1 MKKLSILK
9 YCISIALIVLY
20 IISGFAHD
28 ITTPRGSEV
37 SHTHPADLACWND
50 EPPPDGYYD
59 YNSNGQYDYNV
70 LKVDWTDWSLDKWE
84 DTYNLTLI
92 SPSNTAFNC
101 HAYVWAD
108 AREDDSDTWCW
119 MSYDQVE
126 VFWTDGSYSEVSSS
140 DATHVVESDHSMVI
154 VSGTTVTSKWYRLPV
169 FLHSYTSHYYSSSS
183 KLFLRKNPE
192 VPSDYTSIQAAL
204 NAAKSGQ
211 IVHVDEDSD
220 PLTAN
225 ITVPDNK
232 QLQIHDNISL
242 GSYYITTSGT
252 GQIIVDSDVDYICI
266 KAGSNIKY
274 LYGSLTAACN
284 NASSGE
290 TVEVHGTHSINDN
303 ATVPNGVTLD
313 LSSDAVLEFT
323 SGKKLA
329 VNGIIDAQYA
339 TFQSQSGTWYGIE
352 FNHAASASQVKYCNI
367 TDAQYGVYMIHTDV
381 VITGNIIEENTTGLL
396 FEDYA
401 DGDGIVNQNVVTF
414 NSSYGIRCK
423 TYSDP
428 LLFSCNV
435 ISDNGYGYGGV
446 YGDASSI
453 FDLGIYSDQGHNS
466 IYYND
471 PYEVTTYYS
480 GTIYAKYNWWGDSE
494 PDPNLSYP
502 NGNIDWSYY
511 LTSDPNAMLAKAIS
525 QNPGP
530 DAPIM
535 KAAAATDTI
544 GISEVDYAYLIYRK
558 GDYQTAASLFETV
571 IHKYPAYFSGRRALA
586 FLYKCNK
593 QLNKYSENLTL
604 LDNVSAT
611 YANEEINA
619 LAKNIA
625 AGELIKQG
633 EYQAAVFNSE
643 AVVSSFAKS
652 EYAKQALFNLGSIY
666 WYFLNEPKTGEIYYR
681 QLVATYPDDDLSISA
696 LATLGEWKPEE
707 PQPEQQPLAENP
719 AATEYSLDQNY
730 PNPFNPETTIRY
742 HLAEAS
748 SVTIKIYNILGEE
761 VVTLIDR
768 TQLQGDHAIQWNGRD
783 RFGNTVANGVY
794 WVQLQAGK
802 FAEQRKL
809 VVVR

>member
-1 MKKLSILK
+1 MMKQYFLSNCL
-9 YCISIALIVLY
+9 LGIVFVLHLT
-20 IISGFAHD
+20 SAFAHD
-28 ITTPRGSEV
+28 LRTPRGSTV
-37 SHTHPADLACWND
+37 YHSHPADSTAWWD
-50 EPPPDGYYD
+50 EPSTLYD
-59 YNSNGQYDYNV
+59 YEGDKEYDCV
-70 LKVDWTDWSLDKWE
+70 VKADWTDWALDQWE

-92 SPSNTAFNC
+92 SPSNRAFNC
-101 HAYVWAD
+101 HAYAWAG
-108 AREDDSDTWCW
+108 ARENDSDTWCW
-119 MSYDQVE
+119 ISIGAAE
-126 VFWTDGSYSEVSSS
+126 NFWTDGSYSEVSSS
-140 DATHVVESDHSMVI
+140 DATHVVEGDHSMVI
-154 VSGTTVTSKWYRLPV
+154 VSGTTVTSKWCWLPV
-169 FLHSYTSHYYSSSS
+169 FLHGYNSHLYSSSS
-183 KLFLRKNPE
+183 QLFLRKNPE

-211 IVHVDEDSD
+211 IVHVDADSD

-225 ITVPDNK
+225 ITVPNNK

-242 GSYYITTSGT
+242 GSYYITTSGS

-313 LSSDAVLEFT
+313 LSSDAVLEFA

-352 FNHAASASQVKYCNI
+352 FNHAASGSQVKYCNI
-367 TDAQYGVYMIHTDV
+367 RDAQYGIYMIHTDV

-435 ISDNGYGYGGV
+435 ICDNGYGYGGV

-480 GTIYAKYNWWGDSE
+480 GTIYARYNWWGESD
-494 PDPNLSYP
+494 PDPNLYEP
-502 NGNIDWSYY
+502 YGTIDWSYY
-511 LTSDPNAMLAKAIS
+511 LTSDPNTMLAKAIS
-525 QNPGP
+525 PNPGP
-530 DAPIM
+530 DSPIF

-558 GDYQTAASLFETV
+558 EAYQTAASLFETIV
-571 IHKYPAYFSGRRALA
+571 HKYPAYFSGRRALA

-593 QLNKYSENLTL
+593 HLSNPIENLTL
-604 LDNVSAT
+604 LDNVST
-611 YANEEINA
+611 SYANEEIDA

-633 EYQAAVFNSE
+633 DYPTAIVRSE
-643 AVVSSFAKS
+643 AVTNSFAKTV
-652 EYAKQALFNLGSIY
+652 YAKQALFNLGSIY
-666 WYFLNEPKTGEIYYR
+666 WYFLNAQKTGETYYR
-681 QLVATYPDDDLSISA
+681 QLIAAYPDDDLSISA
-696 LATLGEWKPEE
+696 LSTLGEWKPDESK
-707 PQPEQQPLAENP
+707 PKQQPLAENLTL
-719 AATEYSLDQNY
+719 AKFSLDQNY
-730 PNPFNPETTIRY
+730 PNPFNPATTIRY
-742 HLAEAS
+742 YLSETS
-748 SVTIKIYNILGEE
+748 QITIKIYNLLGEE
-761 VVTLIDR
+761 VVTLADQF
-768 TQLQGDHAIQWNGRD
+768 QLPGDHAIQWNGRD
-783 RFGNTVANGVY
+783 RFGNVGANGVY
-794 WVQLQAGK
+794 WLRLQVGK
-802 FAEQRKL
+802 FVEQRKL
-809 VVVR
+809 VVLR